1 MSNRICSSCGKTY
14 ESFGLS
20 GGPAICNEC
29 FTEKNPDIPE
39 QEDISNFDFE
49 NSANRFNLNSN
60 KPKESHNYSK
70 PKSSYS
76 VNTYIADTFIGL
88 IKFAFAIIVIA
99 LMVLAYQLG
108 DLFGGEVGFNI
119 FIFGFIFTIIIFGSF
134 AIFAEIYRSL
144 RGVEQSLNE
153 INNKIKNTNKD

>member
-1 MSNRICSSCGKTY
+1 MSNRICSECGKTY

-20 GGPAICNEC
+20 SGPAICNEC

-39 QEDISNFDFE
+39 QEDTSNFDF
-49 NSANRFNLNSN
+49 NNNVNVFNLNSN
-60 KPKESHNYSK
+60 EPEKSNNDSK
-70 PKSSYS
+70 PKSSYT

-88 IKFAFAIIVIA
+88 IKIVFVVIIIA
-99 LMVLAYQLG
+99 LMVLAFELG
-108 DLFGGEVGFNI
+108 SKFGGGVGFNI
-119 FIFGFIFTIIIFGSF
+119 FIFGFIFIIFIFGGF

-153 INNKIKNTNKD
+153 INNKIKIPNKD

>member
-20 GGPAICNEC
+20 SGPAICNEC

-49 NSANRFNLNSN
+49 NNANTFNLNSN
-60 KPKESHNYSK
+60 KPKESNNYSK

-76 VNTYIADTFIGL
+76 VNTYISDTFIGL

>member
-1 MSNRICSSCGKTY
+1 MSNRICSECGKTY

-20 GGPAICNEC
+20 SGPAICNEC

-39 QEDISNFDFE
+39 QEDVSNFDFD
-49 NSANRFNLNSN
+49 NKVNVFNLNSN
-60 KPKESHNYSK
+60 EPEESNNYSK

-76 VNTYIADTFIGL
+76 VNTYIADVFIGL

>member
-1 MSNRICSSCGKTY
+1 MSNRICSECGKTY

-20 GGPAICNEC
+20 SGPAICNEC

-39 QEDISNFDFE
+39 QEDTSNFDFD
-49 NSANRFNLNSN
+49 NKVDVFNFNSN
-60 KPKESHNYSK
+60 EPEESNNDSK

-88 IKFAFAIIVIA
+88 IKFAFAIIVIV
-99 LMVLAYQLG
+99 LMVLAFQLG
-108 DLFGGEVGFNI
+108 SVFGGKAGFNI
-119 FIFGFIFTIIIFGSF
+119 FIFGFLFTIIIFGTF
-134 AIFAEIYRSL
+134 AIFAEIYQSL